1 MPFKKSEQERKT
13 EGTDHLEKK
22 LFLYIQK
29 TVNAEM
35 APIYQMLNQ
44 FARHISKLEN
54 RVSDLEK
61 MYTESGAIHE
71 RYLEDSA
78 CGGKGNSGG
87 VPPVIFQEIKVDKL
101 FIEKFDQANNLGTIG
116 IKELSGHLNIG
127 TTYEKAGLEEAG
139 AEMKGEYEELKEKY
153 KQKMDEMKGKG
164 NKDGSR

>member
-22 LFLYIQK
+22 LFIYIQK

-44 FARHISKLEN
+44 FARHISKLES

-61 MYTESGAIHE
+61 MYAECAAIRE

-78 CGGKGNSGG
+78 CCGNGNSGG
-87 VPPVIFQEIKVDKL
+87 APPVIFQEIKVDKL

-139 AEMKGEYEELKEKY
+139 AETKGEFEEFKEKY
-153 KQKMDEMKGKG
+153 KKKMGEMEENG
-164 NKDGSR
+164 NKDGS